1 MVKITLHLLFTPD
14 TYTLEHSRRRMLVLT
29 LSCCQQRRSVWHWRL
44 ETLVGSSDHDNPDSY
59 TLWSETIWTTMLSTS
74 WQCWSIT
81 TVISEINDVFYERS
95 SWRWIWK
102 MKYVN
107 MLISSIYNCVLK
119 ALTRKKMN
127 KEKFQ
132 KNLFIICI
140 LYIYKY
146 VTEYVIDP

>member
-44 ETLVGSSDHDNPDSY
+44 ETQVGSSDHDNPDSY

-74 WQCWSIT
+74 WQWWSMT

-107 MLISSIYNCVLK
+107 MLTSSIYNCVLK
-119 ALTRKKMN
+119 ALKEEKWIRKN
-127 KEKFQ
+127 FI
-132 KNLFIICI
+132 KNLFIYLIH
-140 LYIYKY
+140 L
-146 VTEYVIDP
+146 